1 MKLPFKNPLAPKD
14 EDKEEDRPDYRK
26 ESENDVV
33 IERDNQ
39 KDVRLVLR
47 KQEKETKRRKKSS
60 STDRSRKKGVE
71 EEDSAAKSRNPI
83 SKFAYN
89 LLGGKLPGIPQ
100 YKETYEQAGMSLIYE
115 AYLSTGFLIGFII
128 IIPTFIISFLLE
140 LRLVPHA
147 LIAVSL
153 IGSVVLGAVV
163 FASTILLWLVYPI
176 VRRRN
181 FKSALENQLAYSFGI
196 LGVLASAGMTL
207 DRLFE
212 RVATSETNP
221 VLAELAKR
229 FLRDVRLFGLDSESA
244 LKEVANHS
252 PSKTFAGMLN
262 SISVAYKTT
271 GTIRDL
277 VMFESVRLLQEKT
290 DNLRRTIASLAI
302 MAELY
307 ITLVVVG
314 PIIFIVMLSIF
325 GLLPTGGGLPDPIF
339 LINLIVF
346 LGIPVLSVVFI
357 LLLDSVVGKA

>member
-1 MKLPFKNPLAPKD
+1 MKLPLKNPFAP
-14 EDKEEDRPDYRK
+14 KEEDEEKYRSDHNK
-26 ESENDVV
+26 KSQNDVV
-33 IERDNQ
+33 IERDSQ
-39 KDVRLVLR
+39 KDVQLAL
-47 KQEKETKRRKKSS
+47 KKHEKETEKKKKLSS
-60 STDRSRKKGVE
+60 AERSRKKGTE
-71 EEDSAAKSRNPI
+71 KDDSAKSRNPI
-83 SKFAYN
+83 WKFAYN
-89 LLGGKLPGIPQ
+89 LLGGKLPRIPQ
-100 YKETYEQAGMSLIYE
+100 YKETYEQAGMPLIYE
-115 AYLSTGFLIGFII
+115 AYLSTGFLLGFII

-147 LIAVSL
+147 LISVSL
-153 IGSVVLGAVV
+153 IGSLVLGAVV
-163 FASTILLWLVYPI
+163 FAGTILLWLIYPI

-181 FKSALENQLAYSFGI
+181 FKTALENQLAYSFGI

-244 LKEVANHS
+244 LTEVANHS

-277 VMFESVRLLQEKT
+277 VMFESARLLQEKT
-290 DNLRRTIASLAI
+290 DNLRRSIANLAI

-314 PIIFIVMLSIF
+314 PIIFIVMLAIF

-357 LLLDSVVGKA
+357 LLLDSVVGNA